1 MIMQTEDTTFNTV
14 ETIKNLI
21 EVHSTTESSKREAMQ
36 PLVAEFGEAAL
47 LNTKDG
53 GINRNA
59 FRDGTS
65 NETRQKAAD
74 QCGLSLEKAESLAR
88 IIREVNAHRATLWQD
103 YQIAQFGIEKIK
115 PTKTKP
121 APSAESLERKARA
134 DERTEHRDNAR
145 KLRSKAKIAAAN
157 ATIAAASGDKDKQGE
172 FKREA
177 EEWKEKAK
185 AADAN
190 RKIRH
195 SRSLLRASSR
205 IRKQRL
211 LDKTIA
217 LRDAIEAAKI
227 TEGDVNSMTIGDL
240 IDQPPSINPP
250 AALRG
255 GIFWSI

>member
-1 MIMQTEDTTFNTV
+1 MIMQTENTIFNTV

-103 YQIAQFGIEKIK
+103 YQIAQFGIKKIK
-115 PTKTKP
+115 PTKAKP
-121 APSAESLERKARA
+121 APSRESLERKVRA
-134 DERTEHRDNAR
+134 DERTEHRDNAK
-145 KLRSKAKIAAAN
+145 KLRNKAKIATAN

-177 EEWKEKAK
+177 EKWKEEAK
-185 AADAN
+185 AADEIAKYITEELTESKLED
-190 RKIRH
+190 RK
-195 SRSLLRASSR
+195 A
-205 IRKQRL
+205 RL

-217 LRDAIEAAKI
+217 LRDAIKAAKI
-227 TEGDVNSMTIGDL
+227 TDGDIDSMTIGDL
-240 IDQPPSINPP
+240 ITNY
-250 AALRG
+250 LV
-255 GIFWSI
+255 